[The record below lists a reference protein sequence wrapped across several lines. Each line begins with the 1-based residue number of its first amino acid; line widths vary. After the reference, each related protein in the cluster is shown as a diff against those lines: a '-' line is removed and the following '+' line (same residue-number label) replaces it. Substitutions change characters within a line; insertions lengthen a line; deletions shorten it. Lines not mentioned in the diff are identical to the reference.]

1 MSNVASALTPT
12 DYPAAAKGGRGDDG
26 EDAKSPCWS
35 GSSSCAG
42 EDSNLHGLFAHKA
55 PASLTL
61 DRCVRRR
68 VPNRPTSSGW
78 TVLTKRVPFVPA
90 MSSVSVNDEPHP
102 GCRCLPY
109 SRGRLD
115 WTICPDIT
123 YYVCRDVVSEREP

>member
-12 DYPAAAKGGRGDDG
+12 DYPQQRKA
-26 EDAKSPCWS
+26 DAVTTARTRKARSWS

-55 PASLTL
+55 PDWLTL

-90 MSSVSVNDEPHP
+90 MSSVAVNDELHP
-102 GCRCLPY
+102 GGRWLPLFEND
-109 SRGRLD
+109 STGQ
-115 WTICPDIT
+115 
-123 YYVCRDVVSEREP
+123 